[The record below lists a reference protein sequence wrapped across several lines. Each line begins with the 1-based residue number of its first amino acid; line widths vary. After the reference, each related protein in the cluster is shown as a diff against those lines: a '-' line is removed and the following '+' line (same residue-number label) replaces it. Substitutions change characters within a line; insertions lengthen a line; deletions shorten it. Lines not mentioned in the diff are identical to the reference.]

1 MKEKKGY
8 LMQIGVIG
16 GSGFYGFLDNV
27 EEVIIETPF
36 GTSSRIELGTVEDI
50 EVVFLQRH
58 GAPGQLKTGHAVPP
72 HNINFKANI
81 YALHNLGVTRI
92 ITSSAVG
99 IVDDNNGAIRPGTVI
114 LPNQL
119 IDFTPPITFYDGKF
133 TVKMASGRIGQGVV
147 HVDVTN
153 PICSELRDTFIQ
165 AWEKVGTGKPLIP
178 QATYTRLTGPRFETA
193 AEIKA
198 LKKLG
203 TTIVG
208 MTMTKEAFLAREL
221 EICYAS
227 ACIATNY
234 AAGLQDKITHEEVV
248 EIFNKQ
254 IETVK
259 EFFRVTLTLIPDKR
273 NCECSRT
280 LEWAGSED

>member
-1 MKEKKGY
+1 MR
-8 LMQIGVIG
+8 IGIIG
-16 GSGFYGFLDNV
+16 GSGFYGFLKDV
-27 EEVIIETPF
+27 EEVIVETPF
-36 GTSSRIELGTVEDI
+36 GLSPRIERGTVEGI
-50 EVVFLQRH
+50 EVIFLQRH
-58 GAPGQLKTGHAVPP
+58 GAPGQLKAEHAVPP
-72 HNINFKANI
+72 HQINFKANI
-81 YALHNLGVTRI
+81 YALHDLGVTRI

-99 IVDDNNGAIRPGTVI
+99 IVDDRNGMIKPGIVI
-114 LPNQL
+114 LPHQL
-119 IDFTPPITFYDGKF
+119 IDFTAPITFYDGKF
-133 TVKMASGRIGQGVV
+133 AVQVASGRRVQGLI

-153 PICSELRDTFIQ
+153 PLCAELRAAFIQ
-165 AWEKVGTGKPLIP
+165 AWQKVGTGKPLIP

-193 AEIKA
+193 AEIEA
-198 LKKLG
+198 LRTLG

-248 EIFNKQ
+248 EIFNRE

-259 EFFRVTLTLIPDKR
+259 KFFRATLELIPEKR
-273 NCECSRT
+273 NCECSKT
-280 LEWAGSED
+280 LEWAAHED

>member
-1 MKEKKGY
+1 MR
-8 LMQIGVIG
+8 IGVIG

-27 EEVIIETPF
+27 EEIIIETPF
-36 GTSSRIELGTVEDI
+36 GASSRIELGTVEDI

-58 GAPGQLKTGHAVPP
+58 GTPGQLKTEHAIPP
-72 HNINFKANI
+72 HEINYRANI
-81 YALHNLGVTRI
+81 YALHELGVTRI
-92 ITSSAVG
+92 IASSAVG
-99 IVDDNNGAIRPGTVI
+99 IVDDKNGTIKPGTVI
-114 LPNQL
+114 IPNQL

-133 TVKMASGRIGQGVV
+133 TVKMGSGRIGQGVV

-153 PICSELRDTFIQ
+153 PICSELRNTFIQ
-165 AWEKVGTGKPLIP
+165 AWQKLRGIKSLVP

-234 AAGLQDKITHEEVV
+234 AAGLQDKITHEEVI

-254 IETVK
+254 IEMVK
-259 EFFRVTLTLIPDKR
+259 EFFRITLTLIPDERK
-273 NCECSRT
+273 CECSRT
-280 LEWAGSED
+280 LEWAGSEG